1 MNDLTAKQRSVLEF
15 IARAKRLGQAP
26 SQREMASHFG
36 LSQNAICQLI
46 RYLRTKGYI
55 DSTDAHRGVR
65 LSGDYLKEMAAEK
78 GMPLLGRIAAGEP
91 ILAQEN
97 VEDRLDLNQM
107 VARKG
112 ARFFLKVSGESMVD
126 AGIMD
131 GDYVAVSPDAQ
142 VRSGDIAAVLLG
154 DEATVK
160 RIYFQRGRITL
171 KAENHKGV
179 FADRHISTAD
189 TEVRVIGKV
198 TGCFRDM
205 K

>member
-1 MNDLTAKQRSVLEF
+1 MDTLTTRQQSLLEF
-15 IARAKRLGQAP
+15 IAGRKRLGHTP
-26 SQREMASHFG
+26 SQREMAAHFG

-46 RYLRTKGYI
+46 RYLRNKGYI
-55 DSTDAHRGVR
+55 DETAAHRGVR
-65 LSGDYLKEMAAEK
+65 LSQGYLREVAGDK
-78 GMPLLGRIAAGEP
+78 GLPVLGRIAAGEP

-97 VEDRLDLNQM
+97 VEDHMDLNQI
-107 VARKG
+107 VAHKG
-112 ARFFLKVSGESMVD
+112 GRFFLRVSGESMVD

-142 VRSGDIAAVLLG
+142 VKNGDIAAVLLG

-160 RIYFQRGRITL
+160 RIFFERGGINL
-171 KAENHKGV
+171 KAENRQGI
-179 FADRHISTAD
+179 FPDRHIGKGDSQ
-189 TEVRVIGKV
+189 VRVIGKV